1 MENTGH
7 AMPLTRM
14 LKIWPNLKKITR
26 TALSSPLKQ
35 TAELQEQLTS
45 RVSYNLDISTCT
57 QNNYWFWK
65 KKKSSFRF
73 FLFELYFLKNG
84 STPKYLID
92 GGMLIN
98 LNF

>member
-7 AMPLTRM
+7 AMPRTSI

-45 RVSYNLDISTCT
+45 RISYNLDISTCT
-57 QNNYWFWK
+57 QNNY
-65 KKKSSFRF
+65 RF
-73 FLFELYFLKNG
+73 
-84 STPKYLID
+84 
-92 GGMLIN
+92 
-98 LNF
+98 

>member
-7 AMPLTRM
+7 AMPRTR
-14 LKIWPNLKKITR
+14 ILKKIMR

-57 QNNYWFWK
+57 QNNY
-65 KKKSSFRF
+65 RF
-73 FLFELYFLKNG
+73 
-84 STPKYLID
+84 
-92 GGMLIN
+92 
-98 LNF
+98 